1 MAVIIE
7 SSYGKTIGLPGYSSH
22 KFSLSLQS
30 EVGDL
35 SQVAA
40 EAERVYGILQSAVD
54 TQMAQPGWVPNG
66 NGESHAKPSYSAG
79 SKDAASQTST
89 AGGTSTSNGANT
101 GSPAL
106 PWCCSP
112 KQRLL
117 IEDLAQS
124 NNVETAKFDD
134 LARKRFGK
142 ALAQLNRLEASG
154 LIDELLDTYRERKP
168 AGGRRPAQRQY
179 AGHGNGRGT

>member
-7 SSYGKTIGLPGYSSH
+7 SAYGKTIGLPGYGSH
-22 KFSLSLQS
+22 KFCLSLKT
-30 EVGDL
+30 EVADL

-40 EAERVYGILQSAVD
+40 EAERVYRILQSAVD

-66 NGESHAKPSYSAG
+66 NGESPAKAGASATPSHAPTNGTAGASAG
-79 SKDAASQTST
+79 P
-89 AGGTSTSNGANT
+89 GVNT
-101 GSPAL
+101 PSPAL

-117 IEDLAQS
+117 IEELAQR
-124 NNVETAKFDD
+124 NHVEMSTFAE
-134 LARKRFGK
+134 LAHKRFGK
-142 ALAQLNRLEASG
+142 ELSQLNRLEASG

-168 AGGRRPAQRQY
+168 AGGRRPSHREY
-179 AGHGNGRGT
+179 AGNGNGRGR